1 MNISTIE
8 HGEELLRKA
17 SKNWKEVRLESGNSA
32 IYCLLDGRGGEE
44 YSLTA
49 GVNGHEIPRNDAE
62 FIVWMHNH
70 ASELLQ
76 MAREVEELKKK
87 VENLQWHYNDMQSR
101 NPDA

>member
-8 HGEELLRKA
+8 QGEELLKKSTPGPWLITYQGTEEIT
-17 SKNWKEVRLESGNSA
+17 SKKGSVVSMGYEG
-32 IYCLLDGRGGEE
+32 DGGF
-44 YSLTA
+44 SLK
-49 GVNGHEIPRNDAE
+49 GDRELVMWL
-62 FIVWMHNH
+62 VNH